1 MIPNEAYEELVE
13 AVGPEYVSDE
23 PAVLDGYAWQP
34 SFNVDPD
41 IWIPRPEAV
50 VLPASTE
57 EVQAVVR
64 LCNEHGMKYKPF
76 STGWGAH
83 AGPTGEG
90 VIQLDLRRMD
100 RILEIDERNMYAVVE
115 PYAVGS
121 QIQAEAMKVGLNTH
135 IIGAGPAC
143 SPLASACSGWGPG
156 WDGPYMSSGSRN
168 LMGVEWVLPTGELL
182 RLGSLGS
189 GGGWFSAD
197 GPGPSL
203 RGAMRGY
210 YGAFGGNG
218 VFTKCALKLFNWP
231 GPPNPEVSGT
241 LFDVKANV
249 PEGLKLYMCFF
260 PDEKAF
266 ADAGYRIGEA
276 QIGYLGTKTSLG
288 GFLLCFTPH
297 LLRKMDGMEALRT
310 MLSRS
315 LKYLLIYML
324 TANSPGEMEYQEL
337 TVREIVS
344 ECGGIAMELLHET
357 PALGSM
363 LWMNL
368 IRVTMI
374 PLVYRFG
381 GQFSTGWGKDE
392 TWDAE
397 VAFGEL
403 TEETKKEWIEKDGML
418 DDMADCAW
426 MTQYEDTAW
435 THCEQVFEY
444 DPRNKKHLE
453 AILPIGLDFTI
464 NSLKL
469 CMEQGLNFDP
479 RFRKLFSPMEGSYGV
494 WQKKVAEA
502 FDPVGAADSTLYIG
516 EDDFDLS
523 GIDPTKLEKLAEL
536 VAKYTWTESG
546 PPE

>member
-1 MIPNEAYEELVE
+1 MLSKEVYEELVE

-197 GPGPSL
+197 GPGPSF
-203 RGAMRGY
+203 RGIMRGR

-231 GPPNPEVSGT
+231 GPSRPEAKG
-241 LFDVKANV
+241 LFYDVKAEIPKNCR
-249 PEGLKLYMCFF
+249 LFWL
-260 PDEKAF
+260 AF
-266 ADAGYRIGEA
+266 SDRERFSEATYRISLEG
-276 QIGYLGTKTSLG
+276 IGYNVLKMPIGVALAIVV
-288 GFLLCFTPH
+288 PH
-297 LLRKMDGMEALRT
+297 LITALKSTPFLRH
-310 MLSRS
+310 MLLS
-315 LKYLLIYML
+315 LQHGTLEIIV
-324 TANSPGEMEYQEL
+324 ADSPGELDFKEAV
-337 TVREIVS
+337 VREITAENDGVLLNLGATPL
-344 ECGGIAMELLHET
+344 GGVFFWSLISG
-357 PALGSM
+357 ALP
-363 LWMNL
+363 
-368 IRVTMI
+368 
-374 PLVYRFG
+374 PLAYRPG
-381 GQFSTGWGKDE
+381 GQFSTGWGQDE
-392 TWDAE
+392 SWDAV
-397 VAFGEL
+397 VAWDEAGER
-403 TEETKKEWIEKDGML
+403 TKKEWIEKGGCVDDLADACIDMIWEDGAVSHSEEL
-418 DDMADCAW
+418 W
-426 MTQYEDTAW
+426 
-435 THCEQVFEY
+435 FY
-444 DPRNKKHLE
+444 DPRNESHAE
-453 AILPIGLDFTI
+453 AVMGMSMDFTTTAI
-464 NSLKL
+464 DM

-479 RFRKLFSPMEGSYGV
+479 RLRKLFSPMQGNYNL

-502 FDPVGAADSTLYIG
+502 FDPVGAADSTLYTG

-523 GIDPTKLEKLAEL
+523 GIDPEKLERMARL
-536 VAKYTWTESG
+536 VEERTWLK
-546 PPE
+546 PEEKGERR